1 MSMPRPVASRSWQ
14 DFKAHL
20 LEAVNRW
27 RRDGLP
33 GRWRLLRDLEE
44 LEALRKAIPASQTPP
59 SEIFPLLY
67 LATID
72 DGWGH
77 GLEVIEAAARA
88 AGART
93 VRLGLLCSAES
104 ILAPCAQK
112 PPHILGLT
120 ILHGD
125 SEPVVREIVRGLPP
139 NRPNLGRRGRFH
151 MGSGL
156 RPKDRDPRGRRR
168 CGRLSSTAVGA
179 TPVNFFQG
187 SRFFRCTSA
196 IPK

>member
-104 ILAPCAQK
+104 ILAPCAQQ

-139 NRPNLGRRGRFH
+139 TVRIWAGGAVFTWDPDFARRTGIHDIVDDVGVF
-151 MGSGL
+151 L
-156 RPKDRDPRGRRR
+156 Q
-168 CGRLSSTAVGA
+168 RLSALL
-179 TPVNFFQG
+179 P
-187 SRFFRCTSA
+187 
-196 IPK
+196 